1 MKKSKIFLVLMFAMS
16 CMMLQ
21 SCWVTKTPVNDYYM
35 HDGHVERY
43 SKSKQFWLF
52 EGFIPLGRT
61 HTNTPPAGTPCLIQ
75 EQFTFGDV
83 LVSGIT
89 FGLITARTI
98 KCYVKVPVYNEYN
111 RGDANQGT
119 YNNNNNNITIQMG
132 YSNME
137 QGSANQGTYAN
148 GNSVA
153 TRKNTETP
161 VQQEYKTEV
170 ETESETPVQTQGSTA
185 KRAPKADFAVGDR
198 VMWKTV
204 TKICKY
210 GKIASMKDAQSCMVE
225 DEKNKAK
232 YIKKFA
238 DLTKVEEE
246 PEHEF

>member
-119 YNNNNNNITIQMG
+119 Y
-132 YSNME
+132 
-137 QGSANQGTYAN
+137 AN

-198 VMWKTV
+198 VMWKSI
-204 TKICKY
+204 TKVCKY
-210 GKIASMKDAQSCMVE
+210 GKIVSIKDAQSCMVE